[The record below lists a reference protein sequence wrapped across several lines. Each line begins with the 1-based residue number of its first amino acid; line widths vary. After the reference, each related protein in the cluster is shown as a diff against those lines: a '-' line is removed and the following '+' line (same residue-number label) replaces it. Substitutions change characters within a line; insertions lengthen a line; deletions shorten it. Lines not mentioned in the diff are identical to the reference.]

1 MSRDAARGRLPTLP
15 PAQPPGSQTRE
26 NHLTQP
32 VCCQLFL
39 IPSNPAPS
47 SERNYC
53 IFPKYWGGG
62 GPKSLFPFS
71 APLFSFLSFLK
82 LDQLYRIP
90 NSMHLGGLFFLVLFK
105 LISLSS
111 TFSVKSNDRGLAGFR
126 FKAGGKVTVDP

>member
-15 PAQPPGSQTRE
+15 RLSR
-26 NHLTQP
+26 
-32 VCCQLFL
+32 
-39 IPSNPAPS
+39 PAPRPARAIS
-47 SERNYC
+47 PSLSAASC
-53 IFPKYWGGG
+53 SLFPAIQPRLAKGIIVSFQNIGEGG

-71 APLFSFLSFLK
+71 TPLFSFLSFLK

-90 NSMHLGGLFFLVLFK
+90 NSMHLGGLFFLVFK

-126 FKAGGKVTVDP
+126 FKAGGKITVDP